1 MFRIGEFSK
10 LTQVS
15 VRMLRYYDEAGLLK
29 PAEVDRWTGYRL
41 YSAGQIPRL
50 DRIRYLRDSGF
61 QVSEIAL
68 ALEMDDH
75 ALLAALDKK
84 CLEIEQTIQK
94 EQERLM
100 KIAVAKKGIQG
111 SKSELHYHI
120 TIKSIPACQVL
131 SLRRAV
137 PDYYSEG
144 GLWKEIAAFAG
155 KEGIEISGDTFTIY
169 HDTEYR
175 EQDVDMEL
183 CAPVK
188 KAGESRGPFCF
199 RMTEAVP
206 AMASTMVYGDFS
218 NIKEAYLA
226 FARWLQTNS
235 SYQMSAPVRQIVHR
249 GPWNENDPA
258 KYLTELQIPVK
269 NVQKE
274 NRMEDTDGQSGNH
287 KRT

>member
-29 PAEVDRWTGYRL
+29 PAEVDRWTGHRL
-41 YSAGQIPRL
+41 YSANQIPRL

-84 CLEIEQTIQK
+84 CLEIEQALQK
-94 EQERLM
+94 EQERLL
-100 KIAVAKKGIQG
+100 KIAVAKEAIQG
-111 SKSELHYHI
+111 SKSQMHYHI
-120 TIKSIPACQVL
+120 SIKSIPACQVL
-131 SLRRAV
+131 SLRRTV

-144 GLWKEIAAFAG
+144 GLWKEISAFAG

-175 EQDVDMEL
+175 DQDVDMEL
-183 CAPVK
+183 CVPVK

-226 FARWLQTNS
+226 FAKWLQKNS
-235 SYQMSAPVRQIVHR
+235 NYQMSAPVRQIVHR
-249 GPWNENDPA
+249 GPWNENNPA
-258 KYLTELQIPVK
+258 KYLTEIQIPVRK
-269 NVQKE
+269 
-274 NRMEDTDGQSGNH
+274 S
-287 KRT
+287 

>member
-29 PAEVDRWTGYRL
+29 PAEVDRWTGHRL
-41 YSAGQIPRL
+41 YSVEQIPRL

-61 QVSEIAL
+61 LISEIAL

-75 ALLAALDKK
+75 ALLVSLNKK
-84 CLEIEQTIQK
+84 CLEIEQAIQK
-94 EQERLM
+94 EQERLL
-100 KIAVAKKGIQG
+100 KIAVAKEEIQG

-120 TIKSIPACQVL
+120 SMKSIPACQVL
-131 SLRRAV
+131 SLRRTV
-137 PDYYSEG
+137 PTYYSEG
-144 GLWKEIAAFAG
+144 DLWKELSAFAE
-155 KEGIEISGDTFTIY
+155 KEEIEISSDTFTIY

-183 CAPVK
+183 CAPVE

-206 AMASTMVYGDFS
+206 AMASTMVYGEFS
-218 NIKEAYLA
+218 NIKKAYLA
-226 FARWLQTNS
+226 FAKWLQKNS
-235 SYQMSAPVRQIVHR
+235 NYQMSAPVRQIVHR
-249 GPWNENDPA
+249 GPWNENAPA
-258 KYLTELQIPVK
+258 KYLTELQIPVEPLQ
-269 NVQKE
+269 NVL
-274 NRMEDTDGQSGNH
+274 
-287 KRT
+287 

>member
-29 PAEVDRWTGYRL
+29 PAEVDRWTGHRL
-41 YSAGQIPRL
+41 YSVEQIPRL

-75 ALLAALDKK
+75 ALLVSLDKK
-84 CLEIEQTIQK
+84 CLEIEQAIQK
-94 EQERLM
+94 EQERLL
-100 KIAVAKKGIQG
+100 KIAVAKEEIQG

-120 TIKSIPACQVL
+120 SMKSIPACQVL
-131 SLRRAV
+131 SLRRTV
-137 PDYYSEG
+137 STYYSEG
-144 GLWKEIAAFAG
+144 DLWKELSAFAE
-155 KEGIEISGDTFTIY
+155 KEEIEISSDTFTIY

-175 EQDVDMEL
+175 EQDVDMEI

-188 KAGESRGPFCF
+188 KAGENREPFCF

-206 AMASTMVYGDFS
+206 AMASTMVYGEFS

-226 FARWLQTNS
+226 FAKWLQKNS
-235 SYQMSAPVRQIVHR
+235 NYQMSAPVRQIVHR
-249 GPWNENDPA
+249 GPWNENAPA
-258 KYLTELQIPVK
+258 KYLTELQIPVEPLQ
-269 NVQKE
+269 NVL
-274 NRMEDTDGQSGNH
+274 
-287 KRT
+287 

>member
-29 PAEVDRWTGYRL
+29 TAEVDRWTGHRL
-41 YSAGQIPRL
+41 YSVEQIPRL

-61 QVSEIAL
+61 LISEIAL

-75 ALLAALDKK
+75 ALLVSLNKK
-84 CLEIEQTIQK
+84 CLEIEQAIQK
-94 EQERLM
+94 EQERLL
-100 KIAVAKKGIQG
+100 KIAVAKEEIQG

-120 TIKSIPACQVL
+120 SMKSIPACQVL
-131 SLRRAV
+131 SLRRTV
-137 PDYYSEG
+137 PTYYSEG
-144 GLWKEIAAFAG
+144 DLWKELSAFAE
-155 KEGIEISGDTFTIY
+155 KEEIEISSDTFTIY

-188 KAGESRGPFCF
+188 KTGENREPFCF

-206 AMASTMVYGDFS
+206 AMASTMVYGEFS
-218 NIKEAYLA
+218 NIKKAYLA
-226 FARWLQTNS
+226 FAKWLQKNS
-235 SYQMSAPVRQIVHR
+235 NYQMSAPVRQIVHR
-249 GPWNENDPA
+249 GPWNENAPA
-258 KYLTELQIPVK
+258 KYLTELQIPVEPLQ
-269 NVQKE
+269 NVL
-274 NRMEDTDGQSGNH
+274 
-287 KRT
+287 

>member
-29 PAEVDRWTGYRL
+29 PAEVDRWTGHRL
-41 YSAGQIPRL
+41 YSANQIPRL

-84 CLEIEQTIQK
+84 CLEIEQALQK
-94 EQERLM
+94 EQERLL
-100 KIAVAKKGIQG
+100 KIAVAKEAIQG
-111 SKSELHYHI
+111 SKSQMHYHI
-120 TIKSIPACQVL
+120 SIKSIPACQVL
-131 SLRRAV
+131 SLRRTV

-144 GLWKEIAAFAG
+144 GLWKEISAFAG
-155 KEGIEISGDTFTIY
+155 KEGIEISGNTFTIY

-183 CAPVK
+183 CAPVE

-206 AMASTMVYGDFS
+206 AMASTMVYGEFS
-218 NIKEAYLA
+218 NIKKAYLA
-226 FARWLQTNS
+226 FAKWLQKNS
-235 SYQMSAPVRQIVHR
+235 NYQMSAPVRQIVHR

-258 KYLTELQIPVK
+258 KYLTELQIPVEPLQ
-269 NVQKE
+269 NVL
-274 NRMEDTDGQSGNH
+274 
-287 KRT
+287 

>member
-29 PAEVDRWTGYRL
+29 PAEVDRWTGHRL
-41 YSAGQIPRL
+41 YSVEQIPRL

-75 ALLAALDKK
+75 ALLVSLDKK
-84 CLEIEQTIQK
+84 CLEIEQAIQK
-94 EQERLM
+94 EQERLL
-100 KIAVAKKGIQG
+100 KIAVAKEEIQG

-120 TIKSIPACQVL
+120 SMKSIPACQVL
-131 SLRRAV
+131 SLRRTV
-137 PDYYSEG
+137 PTYYSEG
-144 GLWKEIAAFAG
+144 DLWKELSAFAE
-155 KEGIEISGDTFTIY
+155 KEEIGISSDTFTIY

-175 EQDVDMEL
+175 EQDVDMEI

-188 KAGESRGPFCF
+188 KAGENREPFCF

-206 AMASTMVYGDFS
+206 AMASTMVYGEFS
-218 NIKEAYLA
+218 NIKKAYLA
-226 FARWLQTNS
+226 FAKWLQKNS
-235 SYQMSAPVRQIVHR
+235 NYQMSAPVRQIVHR
-249 GPWNENDPA
+249 GPWNENAPA
-258 KYLTELQIPVK
+258 KYLTELQIPVEPLQ
-269 NVQKE
+269 NVL
-274 NRMEDTDGQSGNH
+274 
-287 KRT
+287 

>member
-29 PAEVDRWTGYRL
+29 PAEVDRWTGHRL
-41 YSAGQIPRL
+41 YSVEQIPRL

-75 ALLAALDKK
+75 ALLVSLNKK
-84 CLEIEQTIQK
+84 CLEIEQAIQK
-94 EQERLM
+94 EQERLL
-100 KIAVAKKGIQG
+100 KIAVAKEEIQG

-120 TIKSIPACQVL
+120 SMKSIPACQVL
-131 SLRRAV
+131 SLRRTV
-137 PDYYSEG
+137 PTYYSEG
-144 GLWKEIAAFAG
+144 DLWKELSAFAE
-155 KEGIEISGDTFTIY
+155 KEEIEISSDTFTIY

-183 CAPVK
+183 CAPVE

-206 AMASTMVYGDFS
+206 AMASTMVYGEFS
-218 NIKEAYLA
+218 NIKKAYLA
-226 FARWLQTNS
+226 FAKWLQKNS
-235 SYQMSAPVRQIVHR
+235 NYQMSAPVRQIVHR

>member
-29 PAEVDRWTGYRL
+29 PAEVDRWTGHRL
-41 YSAGQIPRL
+41 YSVEQIPRL

-61 QVSEIAL
+61 LISEIAL

-75 ALLAALDKK
+75 ALLVSLNKK
-84 CLEIEQTIQK
+84 CLEIEQAIQK
-94 EQERLM
+94 EQERLL
-100 KIAVAKKGIQG
+100 KIAVAKEEIQG

-120 TIKSIPACQVL
+120 SMKLIPACQVL
-131 SLRRAV
+131 SLRRTV
-137 PDYYSEG
+137 PTYYSEG
-144 GLWKEIAAFAG
+144 DLWKELSAFAE
-155 KEGIEISGDTFTIY
+155 KEEIEISSDTFTIY

-188 KAGESRGPFCF
+188 KAGENREPFCF

-206 AMASTMVYGDFS
+206 AMASTMVYGEFS
-218 NIKEAYLA
+218 NIKKAYLA
-226 FARWLQTNS
+226 FAKWLQKNS
-235 SYQMSAPVRQIVHR
+235 NYQMSAPVRQIVHR
-249 GPWNENDPA
+249 GPWNENAPA
-258 KYLTELQIPVK
+258 KYLTELQIPVEPLQ
-269 NVQKE
+269 NVL
-274 NRMEDTDGQSGNH
+274 
-287 KRT
+287 

>member
-29 PAEVDRWTGYRL
+29 SAEVDRWTGHRL
-41 YSAGQIPRL
+41 YSVEQIPRL

-75 ALLAALDKK
+75 ALLVSLDKK
-84 CLEIEQTIQK
+84 CLEIEQAIQK
-94 EQERLM
+94 EQERLL
-100 KIAVAKKGIQG
+100 KIAVAKEEIQG

-120 TIKSIPACQVL
+120 SMKSIPACQVL
-131 SLRRAV
+131 SLRRTV
-137 PDYYSEG
+137 PTYYSEG
-144 GLWKEIAAFAG
+144 DLWKELSAFAE
-155 KEGIEISGDTFTIY
+155 KEEIEISSDTFTIY

-175 EQDVDMEL
+175 EQDVDMEI

-188 KAGESRGPFCF
+188 KAGENREPFCF

-206 AMASTMVYGDFS
+206 AMASTMVYGEFS

-226 FARWLQTNS
+226 FAKWLQKNS
-235 SYQMSAPVRQIVHR
+235 NYQMSAPVRQIVHR
-249 GPWNENDPA
+249 GPWNENAPA
-258 KYLTELQIPVK
+258 KYLTELQIPVEPLQ
-269 NVQKE
+269 NVL
-274 NRMEDTDGQSGNH
+274 
-287 KRT
+287 

>member
-29 PAEVDRWTGYRL
+29 PAEVDRWTGHRL
-41 YSAGQIPRL
+41 YSVEQIPRL

-75 ALLAALDKK
+75 ALLVSLNKK
-84 CLEIEQTIQK
+84 CLEIEQAIQK
-94 EQERLM
+94 EQERLL
-100 KIAVAKKGIQG
+100 KIAVAKEEIQG

-120 TIKSIPACQVL
+120 SMKSIPACQVL
-131 SLRRAV
+131 SLRRTV
-137 PDYYSEG
+137 PTYYSEG
-144 GLWKEIAAFAG
+144 DLWKELSAFAE
-155 KEGIEISGDTFTIY
+155 KEEIEISSDTFTIY

-188 KAGESRGPFCF
+188 KAGENREPFCF

-206 AMASTMVYGDFS
+206 AMASTMVYGEFS
-218 NIKEAYLA
+218 NIKKAYLA
-226 FARWLQTNS
+226 FAKWLQKNS
-235 SYQMSAPVRQIVHR
+235 NYQMSAPVRQIVHR
-249 GPWNENDPA
+249 GPWNENAPA
-258 KYLTELQIPVK
+258 KYLTELQIPVEPLQ
-269 NVQKE
+269 NVL
-274 NRMEDTDGQSGNH
+274 
-287 KRT
+287 

>member
-29 PAEVDRWTGYRL
+29 PAEVDRWTGHRL
-41 YSAGQIPRL
+41 YSVEQIPRL

-75 ALLAALDKK
+75 ALLVSLNKK
-84 CLEIEQTIQK
+84 CLEIEQAIQK
-94 EQERLM
+94 EQERLL
-100 KIAVAKKGIQG
+100 KIAVAKEEIQG

-120 TIKSIPACQVL
+120 SMKSIPACQVL
-131 SLRRAV
+131 SLRRTV
-137 PDYYSEG
+137 PTYYSEG
-144 GLWKEIAAFAG
+144 DLWKELSAFAE
-155 KEGIEISGDTFTIY
+155 KEEIEISSDTFTIY

-188 KAGESRGPFCF
+188 KAGENREPFCF

-206 AMASTMVYGDFS
+206 AMASTMVYGEFS
-218 NIKEAYLA
+218 NIKKAYLA
-226 FARWLQTNS
+226 FAKWLQKNS
-235 SYQMSAPVRQIVHR
+235 NYQMSAPVRQIVHR
-249 GPWNENDPA
+249 SPWNENDPV
-258 KYLTELQIPVK
+258 KYLTELQIPVEPLQ
-269 NVQKE
+269 NVL
-274 NRMEDTDGQSGNH
+274 
-287 KRT
+287 

>member
-29 PAEVDRWTGYRL
+29 PAEVDRWTGHRL
-41 YSAGQIPRL
+41 YSVEQIPRL

-75 ALLAALDKK
+75 ALLVSLNKK
-84 CLEIEQTIQK
+84 CLEIEQAIQK
-94 EQERLM
+94 EQERLL
-100 KIAVAKKGIQG
+100 KIAVAKEEIQG

-120 TIKSIPACQVL
+120 SMKSIPACQVL
-131 SLRRAV
+131 SLRRTV
-137 PDYYSEG
+137 PTYYSEG
-144 GLWKEIAAFAG
+144 DLWKELSAFAE
-155 KEGIEISGDTFTIY
+155 KEEIEISSDTFTIY

-188 KAGESRGPFCF
+188 KAGENREPFCF

-206 AMASTMVYGDFS
+206 AMASTMVYGEFS

-226 FARWLQTNS
+226 FAKWLQKNS
-235 SYQMSAPVRQIVHR
+235 NYQMSAPVRQIVHR
-249 GPWNENDPA
+249 GPWNENAPA
-258 KYLTELQIPVK
+258 KYLTELQIPVEPLQ
-269 NVQKE
+269 NVL
-274 NRMEDTDGQSGNH
+274 
-287 KRT
+287 

>member
-29 PAEVDRWTGYRL
+29 PAEVDRWTGHRL
-41 YSAGQIPRL
+41 YSANQIPRL

-84 CLEIEQTIQK
+84 CLEIEQALQK
-94 EQERLM
+94 EQERLL
-100 KIAVAKKGIQG
+100 KIAVAKEAIQG
-111 SKSELHYHI
+111 SKSQMHYHI
-120 TIKSIPACQVL
+120 SIKSIPACQVL
-131 SLRRAV
+131 SLRRTV

-144 GLWKEIAAFAG
+144 GLWKEISAFAG
-155 KEGIEISGDTFTIY
+155 KEGIEISGNTFTIY

-183 CAPVK
+183 CAPVE

-206 AMASTMVYGDFS
+206 AMARTLVYWDFS

-235 SYQMSAPVRQIVHR
+235 SYQMSALVRQIVHR

>member
-29 PAEVDRWTGYRL
+29 PAEVDRWTGHRL
-41 YSAGQIPRL
+41 YSVEHIPRL

-61 QVSEIAL
+61 LISEIAL

-75 ALLAALDKK
+75 ALLVSLNKK
-84 CLEIEQTIQK
+84 CLEIEQAIQK
-94 EQERLM
+94 EQERLL
-100 KIAVAKKGIQG
+100 KIAVAKEEIQG

-120 TIKSIPACQVL
+120 SMKSIPACQVL
-131 SLRRAV
+131 SLRRTV
-137 PDYYSEG
+137 PTYYSEG
-144 GLWKEIAAFAG
+144 DLWKELSAFAE
-155 KEGIEISGDTFTIY
+155 KEEIEISSDTFTIY

-188 KAGESRGPFCF
+188 KAGENREPFCF

-206 AMASTMVYGDFS
+206 AMASTMVYGEFS
-218 NIKEAYLA
+218 NIKKAYLA
-226 FARWLQTNS
+226 FAKWLQKNS
-235 SYQMSAPVRQIVHR
+235 NYQMSAPVRQIVHR
-249 GPWNENDPA
+249 GPWNENAPA
-258 KYLTELQIPVK
+258 KYLTELQIPVEPLQ
-269 NVQKE
+269 NVL
-274 NRMEDTDGQSGNH
+274 
-287 KRT
+287 

>member
-29 PAEVDRWTGYRL
+29 PAEVDRWTGHRL
-41 YSAGQIPRL
+41 YSANQIPRL

-75 ALLAALDKK
+75 ALLVSLDKK
-84 CLEIEQTIQK
+84 CLEIEQAIQK
-94 EQERLM
+94 EQERLL
-100 KIAVAKKGIQG
+100 KIAVAKEEIQG

-120 TIKSIPACQVL
+120 SMKSIPACQVL
-131 SLRRAV
+131 SLRRTV
-137 PDYYSEG
+137 STYYSEG
-144 GLWKEIAAFAG
+144 DLWKELSAFAE
-155 KEGIEISGDTFTIY
+155 KEEIEISSDTFTIY

-175 EQDVDMEL
+175 EQDVDMEI

-188 KAGESRGPFCF
+188 KAGENREPFCF

-206 AMASTMVYGDFS
+206 AMASTMVYGEFS

-226 FARWLQTNS
+226 FAKWLQKNS
-235 SYQMSAPVRQIVHR
+235 NYQMSAPVRQIVHR
-249 GPWNENDPA
+249 GPWNENAPA
-258 KYLTELQIPVK
+258 KYLTELQIPVEPLQ
-269 NVQKE
+269 NVL
-274 NRMEDTDGQSGNH
+274 
-287 KRT
+287 

>member
-29 PAEVDRWTGYRL
+29 PAEVDRWTGHRL
-41 YSAGQIPRL
+41 YSVEQIPRL

-84 CLEIEQTIQK
+84 CLEIEQAIQK
-94 EQERLM
+94 EQERLL
-100 KIAVAKKGIQG
+100 KIAVAKEEIQG

-120 TIKSIPACQVL
+120 SMKSIPACQVL
-131 SLRRAV
+131 SLRRTV
-137 PDYYSEG
+137 PTYYSEG
-144 GLWKEIAAFAG
+144 DLWKELSAFAE
-155 KEGIEISGDTFTIY
+155 KEEIEISSDTFTIY

-188 KAGESRGPFCF
+188 KAGENREPFCF

-206 AMASTMVYGDFS
+206 AMASTMVYGEFS
-218 NIKEAYLA
+218 NIKKAYLA
-226 FARWLQTNS
+226 FAKWLQKNS
-235 SYQMSAPVRQIVHR
+235 NYQMSAPVRQIVHR
-249 GPWNENDPA
+249 GPWNENAPA
-258 KYLTELQIPVK
+258 KYLTELQIPVEPLQ
-269 NVQKE
+269 NVL
-274 NRMEDTDGQSGNH
+274 
-287 KRT
+287 

>member
-29 PAEVDRWTGYRL
+29 PAEVDRWTGHRL
-41 YSAGQIPRL
+41 YSVEQIPRL

-61 QVSEIAL
+61 LISEIAL

-75 ALLAALDKK
+75 ALLVSLNKK
-84 CLEIEQTIQK
+84 CLEIEQAIQK
-94 EQERLM
+94 EQERLL
-100 KIAVAKKGIQG
+100 KIAVAKEEIQG

-120 TIKSIPACQVL
+120 SMKSIPACQVL
-131 SLRRAV
+131 SLRRTV
-137 PDYYSEG
+137 PTYYSEG
-144 GLWKEIAAFAG
+144 DLWKELSAFAE
-155 KEGIEISGDTFTIY
+155 KEEIEISSDTFTIY

-188 KAGESRGPFCF
+188 KAGENREPFCF

-206 AMASTMVYGDFS
+206 AMASTMVYGEFS
-218 NIKEAYLA
+218 NIKKAYLA
-226 FARWLQTNS
+226 FAKWLQKNS
-235 SYQMSAPVRQIVHR
+235 NYQMSAPVRQIVHR
-249 GPWNENDPA
+249 GPWNENAPA
-258 KYLTELQIPVK
+258 KYLTELQIPVEPLQ
-269 NVQKE
+269 NVL
-274 NRMEDTDGQSGNH
+274 
-287 KRT
+287 

>member
-29 PAEVDRWTGYRL
+29 PAEVDRWTGHRL
-41 YSAGQIPRL
+41 YSVEQIPRL

-75 ALLAALDKK
+75 ALLVSLNKK
-84 CLEIEQTIQK
+84 CLEIEQAIQK
-94 EQERLM
+94 EQERLL
-100 KIAVAKKGIQG
+100 KIAVAKEEIQG

-120 TIKSIPACQVL
+120 SMKSIPACQVL
-131 SLRRAV
+131 SLRRTV
-137 PDYYSEG
+137 PTYYSEG
-144 GLWKEIAAFAG
+144 DLWKELSAFAE
-155 KEGIEISGDTFTIY
+155 KEEIEISSDTFTIY

-188 KAGESRGPFCF
+188 KAGENREPFCF

-206 AMASTMVYGDFS
+206 AMASTMVDGEFS
-218 NIKEAYLA
+218 NIKKAYLA
-226 FARWLQTNS
+226 FAKWLQKNS
-235 SYQMSAPVRQIVHR
+235 NYQMSAPVRQIVHR
-249 GPWNENDPA
+249 GPWNENAPA
-258 KYLTELQIPVK
+258 KYLTELQIPVEPLQ
-269 NVQKE
+269 NVL
-274 NRMEDTDGQSGNH
+274 
-287 KRT
+287 

>member
-29 PAEVDRWTGYRL
+29 PAEVDRWTGHRL
-41 YSAGQIPRL
+41 YSVEQIPRL

-61 QVSEIAL
+61 LISEIAL

-75 ALLAALDKK
+75 ALLVSLDKK
-84 CLEIEQTIQK
+84 CLEIEQAIQK
-94 EQERLM
+94 EQERLL
-100 KIAVAKKGIQG
+100 KIAVAKEEIQG

-120 TIKSIPACQVL
+120 SMKSIPACQVL
-131 SLRRAV
+131 SLRRTV
-137 PDYYSEG
+137 PTYYSEG
-144 GLWKEIAAFAG
+144 DLWKELSAFAE
-155 KEGIEISGDTFTIY
+155 KEEIEISSDTFTIY

-175 EQDVDMEL
+175 EQDVDMEI

-188 KAGESRGPFCF
+188 KAGENREPFCF

-206 AMASTMVYGDFS
+206 AMASTMVYGEFS

-226 FARWLQTNS
+226 FAKWLQKNS
-235 SYQMSAPVRQIVHR
+235 NYQMSAPVRQIVHR
-249 GPWNENDPA
+249 GPWNENAPA
-258 KYLTELQIPVK
+258 KYLTELQIPVEPLQ
-269 NVQKE
+269 NVL
-274 NRMEDTDGQSGNH
+274 
-287 KRT
+287 

>member
-29 PAEVDRWTGYRL
+29 PAEVDRWTGHRL
-41 YSAGQIPRL
+41 YSANQIPRL

-84 CLEIEQTIQK
+84 CLEIEQAIQK
-94 EQERLM
+94 EQERLLR
-100 KIAVAKKGIQG
+100 IAVAKEEIQG

-120 TIKSIPACQVL
+120 SMKSIPACQVL
-131 SLRRAV
+131 SLRRTV
-137 PDYYSEG
+137 PTYYSEG
-144 GLWKEIAAFAG
+144 DLWKELSAFAE
-155 KEGIEISGDTFTIY
+155 KEEIEISSDTFTIY

-183 CAPVK
+183 CAPVE

-206 AMASTMVYGDFS
+206 AMASTMVYGEFS
-218 NIKEAYLA
+218 NIKKAYLA
-226 FARWLQTNS
+226 FAKWLQKNS
-235 SYQMSAPVRQIVHR
+235 NYQMSAPVRQIVHR

-258 KYLTELQIPVK
+258 KYLTELQIPVEPLQ
-269 NVQKE
+269 NVL
-274 NRMEDTDGQSGNH
+274 
-287 KRT
+287 

>member
-29 PAEVDRWTGYRL
+29 PAEVDRWTGHRL
-41 YSAGQIPRL
+41 YSVEQIPRL

-61 QVSEIAL
+61 LISEIAL

-75 ALLAALDKK
+75 ALLVSLNKK
-84 CLEIEQTIQK
+84 CLEIEQAIQK
-94 EQERLM
+94 EQERLL
-100 KIAVAKKGIQG
+100 KIAVAKEEIQG

-120 TIKSIPACQVL
+120 SIKSIPACQVL
-131 SLRRAV
+131 SLRRTV

-144 GLWKEIAAFAG
+144 GLWKEISAFAG

-188 KAGESRGPFCF
+188 KAGENREPFCF

-206 AMASTMVYGDFS
+206 AMASTMVYGEFS
-218 NIKEAYLA
+218 NIKKAYLA
-226 FARWLQTNS
+226 FAKWLQKNS
-235 SYQMSAPVRQIVHR
+235 NYQMSAPVRQIVHR
-249 GPWNENDPA
+249 GPWNENAPA
-258 KYLTELQIPVK
+258 KYLTELQIPVEPLQ
-269 NVQKE
+269 NVL
-274 NRMEDTDGQSGNH
+274 
-287 KRT
+287 

>member
-29 PAEVDRWTGYRL
+29 PAEVDRWTGHRL
-41 YSAGQIPRL
+41 YSVEQIPRL

-61 QVSEIAL
+61 LISEIAL

-75 ALLAALDKK
+75 ALLVSLNKK
-84 CLEIEQTIQK
+84 CLEIEQAIQK
-94 EQERLM
+94 EQERLL
-100 KIAVAKKGIQG
+100 KIAVAKEEIQG

-120 TIKSIPACQVL
+120 SMKSIPACQVL
-131 SLRRAV
+131 SLRRTV
-137 PDYYSEG
+137 PTYYSEG
-144 GLWKEIAAFAG
+144 DLWKELSAFAE
-155 KEGIEISGDTFTIY
+155 KEEIEISSDTFTIY

-188 KAGESRGPFCF
+188 KAGENREPFCF

-206 AMASTMVYGDFS
+206 AMASTMVYGEFS
-218 NIKEAYLA
+218 NIKKAYLA
-226 FARWLQTNS
+226 FAKWLQKNS
-235 SYQMSAPVRQIVHR
+235 NYQMSAPVRQIVYR
-249 GPWNENDPA
+249 GPLNENAPA
-258 KYLTELQIPVK
+258 KYLTELQIPVEPLQ
-269 NVQKE
+269 NVL
-274 NRMEDTDGQSGNH
+274 
-287 KRT
+287 

>member
-29 PAEVDRWTGYRL
+29 PAEVDRWTGHRL
-41 YSAGQIPRL
+41 YSVEQIPRL

-61 QVSEIAL
+61 LISEIAL

-75 ALLAALDKK
+75 ALLVSLNKK
-84 CLEIEQTIQK
+84 CLEIEQAIQK
-94 EQERLM
+94 EQERLL
-100 KIAVAKKGIQG
+100 KIAVAKEEIQG

-120 TIKSIPACQVL
+120 SMKSIPACQVL
-131 SLRRAV
+131 SLRRTV
-137 PDYYSEG
+137 PTYYSEG
-144 GLWKEIAAFAG
+144 DLWKELSAFAE
-155 KEGIEISGDTFTIY
+155 KEEIEISSDTFTIY

-188 KAGESRGPFCF
+188 KTGENREPFCF

-206 AMASTMVYGDFS
+206 AMASTMVYGEFS

-226 FARWLQTNS
+226 FAKWLQKNS
-235 SYQMSAPVRQIVHR
+235 NYQMSAPVRQIVHR
-249 GPWNENDPA
+249 GPWNENAPA
-258 KYLTELQIPVK
+258 KYLTELQIPVEPLQ
-269 NVQKE
+269 NVL
-274 NRMEDTDGQSGNH
+274 
-287 KRT
+287 

>member
-29 PAEVDRWTGYRL
+29 PAEVDRWTGHRL
-41 YSAGQIPRL
+41 YSVEQIPRL

-75 ALLAALDKK
+75 ALLVSLNKK
-84 CLEIEQTIQK
+84 CLEIEQAIQK
-94 EQERLM
+94 EQERLL
-100 KIAVAKKGIQG
+100 KIAVAKEEIQG

-120 TIKSIPACQVL
+120 SMKSIPACQVL
-131 SLRRAV
+131 SLRRTV
-137 PDYYSEG
+137 PTYYSEG
-144 GLWKEIAAFAG
+144 DLWKELSAFAE
-155 KEGIEISGDTFTIY
+155 KEEIEISSDTFTIY

-188 KAGESRGPFCF
+188 KAGENREPFCF

-206 AMASTMVYGDFS
+206 AMASTMVYGEFS

-226 FARWLQTNS
+226 FAKWLQKNS
-235 SYQMSAPVRQIVHR
+235 NYQMSAPVRQIVHR

-258 KYLTELQIPVK
+258 KYLTELQIPVEPLQ
-269 NVQKE
+269 NVL
-274 NRMEDTDGQSGNH
+274 
-287 KRT
+287 

>member
-29 PAEVDRWTGYRL
+29 PAEVDRWTGHRL
-41 YSAGQIPRL
+41 YSVEQIPRL

-61 QVSEIAL
+61 LISEIAL

-75 ALLAALDKK
+75 ALLVSLNKK
-84 CLEIEQTIQK
+84 CLEIEQAIQK
-94 EQERLM
+94 EQERLL
-100 KIAVAKKGIQG
+100 KIAVAKEGIQG

-120 TIKSIPACQVL
+120 SMKSIPACQVL
-131 SLRRAV
+131 SLRRTV
-137 PDYYSEG
+137 PTYYSEG
-144 GLWKEIAAFAG
+144 DLWKELSAFAE
-155 KEGIEISGDTFTIY
+155 KEEIEISSDTFTIY

-188 KAGESRGPFCF
+188 KTGENREPFCF

-206 AMASTMVYGDFS
+206 AMASTMVYGEFS
-218 NIKEAYLA
+218 NIKKAYLA
-226 FARWLQTNS
+226 FAKWLQKNS
-235 SYQMSAPVRQIVHR
+235 NYQMSAPVRQIVHR
-249 GPWNENDPA
+249 GPWNENAPA
-258 KYLTELQIPVK
+258 KYLTELQIPVEPLQ
-269 NVQKE
+269 NVL
-274 NRMEDTDGQSGNH
+274 
-287 KRT
+287 

>member
-29 PAEVDRWTGYRL
+29 PAEVDRWTGHRL
-41 YSAGQIPRL
+41 YSVEQIPRL

-84 CLEIEQTIQK
+84 CLEIEQALQK
-94 EQERLM
+94 EQERLL
-100 KIAVAKKGIQG
+100 KIAVAKEAIQG
-111 SKSELHYHI
+111 SKSQMHYHI
-120 TIKSIPACQVL
+120 SIKSIPACQVL
-131 SLRRAV
+131 SLRRTV

-144 GLWKEIAAFAG
+144 GLWKEISAFAG
-155 KEGIEISGDTFTIY
+155 KEGIEISGNTFTIY

-188 KAGESRGPFCF
+188 KAGENREPFCF

-206 AMASTMVYGDFS
+206 AMASTMVYGEFS
-218 NIKEAYLA
+218 NIKKAYLA
-226 FARWLQTNS
+226 FAKWLQKNS
-235 SYQMSAPVRQIVHR
+235 NYQMSAPVRQIVHR

-258 KYLTELQIPVK
+258 KYLTELQIPVEPLQ
-269 NVQKE
+269 NVL
-274 NRMEDTDGQSGNH
+274 
-287 KRT
+287 

>member
-1 MFRIGEFSK
+1 MIRIGEFSK

-29 PAEVDRWTGYRL
+29 PAEVDRWTGHRL
-41 YSAGQIPRL
+41 YSVEQIPRL

-75 ALLAALDKK
+75 ALLVSLNKK
-84 CLEIEQTIQK
+84 CLEIEQAIQK
-94 EQERLM
+94 EQERLL
-100 KIAVAKKGIQG
+100 KIAVAKEEIQG

-120 TIKSIPACQVL
+120 SMKSIPACQVL
-131 SLRRAV
+131 SLRRTV
-137 PDYYSEG
+137 PTYYSEG
-144 GLWKEIAAFAG
+144 DLWKELSAFAE
-155 KEGIEISGDTFTIY
+155 KEEIEISSDTFTIY

-188 KAGESRGPFCF
+188 KAGENREPFCF

-206 AMASTMVYGDFS
+206 AMASTMVYGEFS
-218 NIKEAYLA
+218 NIKKAYLA
-226 FARWLQTNS
+226 FAKWLQKNS
-235 SYQMSAPVRQIVHR
+235 NYQMSAPVRQIVHR

-258 KYLTELQIPVK
+258 KYLTELQIPVEPLQ
-269 NVQKE
+269 NVL
-274 NRMEDTDGQSGNH
+274 
-287 KRT
+287 

>member
-29 PAEVDRWTGYRL
+29 PAEVDRWTGHRL
-41 YSAGQIPRL
+41 YSANQIPRL

-84 CLEIEQTIQK
+84 CLEIEQAIQK
-94 EQERLM
+94 EQERLL
-100 KIAVAKKGIQG
+100 KIAVAKEERQG

-120 TIKSIPACQVL
+120 SMKSIPACQVL
-131 SLRRAV
+131 SLRRTV
-137 PDYYSEG
+137 PTYYSEG
-144 GLWKEIAAFAG
+144 DLWKELSAFAE
-155 KEGIEISGDTFTIY
+155 KEEIEISSDTFTIY

-188 KAGESRGPFCF
+188 KAGENREPFCF

-206 AMASTMVYGDFS
+206 AMASTMVYGEFS
-218 NIKEAYLA
+218 NIKKAYLA
-226 FARWLQTNS
+226 FAKWLQKNS
-235 SYQMSAPVRQIVHR
+235 NYQMSAPVRQIVHR
-249 GPWNENDPA
+249 GPWNENDPV
-258 KYLTELQIPVK
+258 KYLTELQIPVEPLQ
-269 NVQKE
+269 NVL
-274 NRMEDTDGQSGNH
+274 
-287 KRT
+287 